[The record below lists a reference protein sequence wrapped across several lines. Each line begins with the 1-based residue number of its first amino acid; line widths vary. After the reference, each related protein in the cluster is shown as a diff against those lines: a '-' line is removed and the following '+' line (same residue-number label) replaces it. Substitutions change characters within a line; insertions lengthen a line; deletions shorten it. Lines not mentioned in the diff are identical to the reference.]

1 MSALSV
7 ESREGRVKR
16 PCYSGFVTA
25 SDVKLPIF
33 PLSNVVLFPRLATP
47 LHLFEPRYRQMAH
60 DALAGERRIG
70 MVVVR
75 PDFADDMPGDPPIYP
90 IGCMGSVTESQQ
102 LPDGR
107 YNLALRGEYRFR
119 VLEEDPRPEQQ
130 LYRTARVTALPE
142 LYDDADRERVARL
155 RASVIESVGVIVR
168 ETQPERAASLASDL
182 FTGVDDATLVNL
194 LSNAL
199 ALPVE
204 EKQALLE
211 ADSIPERY
219 ARLATVLSFQR
230 VELRTGDDGSGEL
243 RH

>member
-1 MSALSV
+1 M
-7 ESREGRVKR
+7 
-16 PCYSGFVTA
+16 
-25 SDVKLPIF
+25 LPIF

-47 LHLFEPRYRQMAH
+47 LHLFEPRYRQMAR
-60 DALAGERRIG
+60 DALAGDRRIG

-90 IGCMGSVTESQQ
+90 VGCMGSVTESQQ

-119 VLEEDPRPEQQ
+119 VLEEEPRPEQQ

-142 LYDDADRERVARL
+142 VYDDADRERVARL

-230 VELRTGDDGSGEL
+230 VELRAGDDGSGEL

>member
-1 MSALSV
+1 
-7 ESREGRVKR
+7 
-16 PCYSGFVTA
+16 
-25 SDVKLPIF
+25 
-33 PLSNVVLFPRLATP
+33 
-47 LHLFEPRYRQMAH
+47 MAH
-60 DALAGERRIG
+60 DALAGDRRIG

-90 IGCMGSVTESQQ
+90 VGCMGSVTESQQ

-119 VLEEDPRPEQQ
+119 VLEEEPRPEQQ

-142 LYDDADRERVARL
+142 LYDDADRERVVRL

-168 ETQPERAASLASDL
+168 ETQPERAASLAADL

-194 LSNAL
+194 LSTAL

>member
-1 MSALSV
+1 MAAPD
-7 ESREGRVKR
+7 EE
-16 PCYSGFVTA
+16 
-25 SDVKLPIF
+25 LPIF

-47 LHLFEPRYRQMAH
+47 LHLFEPRYRQMAR
-60 DALAGERRIG
+60 DALAGDRRIG

-90 IGCMGSVTESQQ
+90 VGCVGSVTESQQ

-107 YNLALRGEYRFR
+107 YNLTLRGEYRFR
-119 VLEEDPRPEQQ
+119 VLEEVLRPEQQ
-130 LYRTARVTALPE
+130 LYRTARVAALPE
-142 LYDDADRERVARL
+142 TYDDADRERVARL

-204 EKQALLE
+204 EKQSLLE

-230 VELRTGDDGSGEL
+230 VEIRVGDDGSGEL
-243 RH
+243 WH

>member
-1 MSALSV
+1 MSAPD
-7 ESREGRVKR
+7 E
-16 PCYSGFVTA
+16 
-25 SDVKLPIF
+25 KLPIF

-60 DALAGERRIG
+60 DALAGDRRIG

-90 IGCMGSVTESQQ
+90 VGCMGSVTESQQ

-107 YNLALRGEYRFR
+107 YSLTLHGEYRFR
-119 VLEEDPRPEQQ
+119 VVEEEPRPEQQ
-130 LYRTARVTALPE
+130 LYRTARVTALQE
-142 LYDDADRERVARL
+142 TYDDGDRERVARL

-168 ETQPERAASLASDL
+168 ETQPERAASLAPDL
-182 FTGVDDATLVNL
+182 FTGVDDTTLVNL

-230 VELRTGDDGSGEL
+230 VELRSGDDGSGEL